1 MFSDVGENFN
11 HVTLSCT
18 GTGMVT
24 RSMKRGESV
33 TLVLSEAN
41 RDPDHFGGNAKSR
54 IVSRRFDPLR
64 EGDSSRLY
72 YDATTQTIQTQEN
85 TFLLDMARV
94 VVDAFLP
101 SVSQQ
106 SAGNEK
112 RSHFHKTF
120 SSHIESEEKWVKLH
134 LHAYTLL
141 LGSALAILVG
151 MFARHLI
158 PSSRKLPD
166 VIVFRT
172 ILYAFVLANVLYA
185 ISVLANAPALCD
197 HGIVFLSFST

>member
-1 MFSDVGENFN
+1 M
-11 HVTLSCT
+11 
-18 GTGMVT
+18 
-24 RSMKRGESV
+24 
-33 TLVLSEAN
+33 LV
-41 RDPDHFGGNAKSR
+41 
-54 IVSRRFDPLR
+54 
-64 EGDSSRLY
+64 
-72 YDATTQTIQTQEN
+72 
-85 TFLLDMARV
+85 MARV
-94 VVDAFLP
+94 VVAAFLP

-112 RSHFHKTF
+112 RSHLHKTF

-197 HGIVFLSFST
+197 HGIVFLSFSTLCVRDTFPNILELSNTNTGTLRFFLVGRAYFKQKSYFVVRSDRKAKSMTRTCLAYQ